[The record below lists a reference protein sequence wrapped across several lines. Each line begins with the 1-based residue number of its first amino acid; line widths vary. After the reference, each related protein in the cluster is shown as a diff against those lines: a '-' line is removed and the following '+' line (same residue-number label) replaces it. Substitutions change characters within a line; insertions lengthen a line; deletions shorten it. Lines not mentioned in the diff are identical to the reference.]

1 MRHRNVKGAYEKLE
15 LHPKVVHNPES
26 YKGKWKSLF
35 NNEHPIYIEIG
46 MGKGQFLINHAKLYK
61 DRNYIGFEKFSAV
74 LAKGLEKIDEE
85 KNLDNVYVIREDAEN
100 ILDFFGEDE
109 LDGLYLNFSDP
120 WPKDRHAKRRL
131 THANFLEK
139 YMKVLKKG
147 SSIIL
152 KTDNLKL
159 FEFSVEQMKMMG
171 LDIVEL
177 TDDLYN
183 SPYVETNIATEYEDK
198 FVAQGL
204 KINRVHAIIG

>member
-15 LHPKVVHNPES
+15 LHPKVIHNPES
-26 YKGKWKSLF
+26 YKGRWKDLF
-35 NNEHPIYIEIG
+35 NNDHPIYIEIG
-46 MGKGQFLINHAKLYK
+46 MGKGQFLINHAKIHK

-74 LAKGLEKIDEE
+74 LAKGLEKIDQEG
-85 KNLDNVYVIREDAEN
+85 NLDNVYVIREDAEN
-100 ILDFFGEDE
+100 ILEFFSNGE

-131 THANFLEK
+131 THTNFLEK
-139 YMKVLKKG
+139 YSKVLKKG

-159 FEFSVEQMKMMG
+159 FEYSVEQMKIMG
-171 LDIVEL
+171 FSINEL
-177 TDDLYN
+177 TYDLYN
-183 SPYVETNIATEYEDK
+183 SSSLETNIATEYEDK

-204 KINRVHAIIG
+204 KINRVQGIIG

>member
-15 LHPKVVHNPES
+15 LHPKVIHNPES
-26 YKGKWKSLF
+26 YRGEWKSLF
-35 NNEHPIYIEIG
+35 NNAHPIYIEIG
-46 MGKGQFLINHAKLYK
+46 MGKGQFLINHAKLHK

-85 KNLDNVYVIREDAEN
+85 ENLDNVYVIREDAEN

>member
-15 LHPKVVHNPES
+15 LHPKVIHNPES

-46 MGKGQFLINHAKLYK
+46 MGKGQFLINHAKLHK

-85 KNLDNVYVIREDAEN
+85 ENLDNVYVIREDAEN

-139 YMKVLKKG
+139 YRMVLKKG

-183 SPYVETNIATEYEDK
+183 SPSIETNIATEYEDK